1 MKKHKTAAVIFGIL
15 ALAWVY
21 VLFFFSG
28 QSGADS
34 GSLSRELACRIVKWF
49 PGLGM
54 GPADLEPKLRKIA
67 HFGIFAVE
75 GFLLSVSL
83 ICATGYAKGAV
94 LSALICI
101 PMAAANEFHQRFSV
115 GRSCEFRDM
124 IIDSGGAL
132 TGIAAA
138 LATLWIIGCI
148 ARHRQSQASRTL
160 R

>member
-1 MKKHKTAAVIFGIL
+1 MKKHKTAAIIFGIL

-28 QSGADS
+28 QSGVDS
-34 GSLSRELACRIVKWF
+34 GSLSRELARRIVKWF

-54 GPADLEPKLRKIA
+54 GPADLEPRLRKIA

-75 GFLLSVSL
+75 GFLLSMSL
-83 ICATGYAKGAV
+83 VCAKGYAKGAV
-94 LSALICI
+94 LTALICI
-101 PMAAANEFHQRFSV
+101 PMAVANEFHQRFSV

-124 IIDSGGAL
+124 MIDSFGAL

-138 LATLWIIGCI
+138 LALLWIFGRI
-148 ARHRQSQASRTL
+148 ACRRQRQATRAL